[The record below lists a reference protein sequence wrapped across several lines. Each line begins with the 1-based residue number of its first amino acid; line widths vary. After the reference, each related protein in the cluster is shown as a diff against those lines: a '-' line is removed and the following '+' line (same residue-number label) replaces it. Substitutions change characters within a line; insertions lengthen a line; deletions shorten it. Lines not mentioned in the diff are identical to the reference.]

1 MSRRV
6 AQLRALFDGLAPRER
21 LLLLAAASLALL
33 LAAWLAVLNPVLA
46 AMDRA
51 TERVETAE
59 RNLQTA
65 LRLRTELDTIL
76 GPLNQVET
84 RIRRERGGNLFTTL
98 EALARQSAI
107 QVESM
112 EPESASGE
120 GPYQETKV
128 EVVLKNV
135 TLAQVVNYLHRIE
148 SAPQLL
154 SIKSLRMRTL
164 PNQGDLLD
172 VTFTV
177 SSFETKAQ

>member
-1 MSRRV
+1 MSRRIT
-6 AQLRALFDGLAPRER
+6 QLRALFDGLAPRER
-21 LLLLAAASLALL
+21 LLLLASAALATLL
-33 LAAWLAVLNPVLA
+33 LAWLAILNPVLA

-51 TERVETAE
+51 EARVEIAE

-65 LRLRTELDTIL
+65 RRLRRELDTIL
-76 GPLNQVET
+76 TPLSQVES
-84 RIRRERGGNLFTTL
+84 RIQRERRGNLFTTL
-98 EALARQSAI
+98 ESLARQSAI

-112 EPESASGE
+112 EPEAASSE

-154 SIKSLRMRTL
+154 SIKTVRMRTL
-164 PNQGDLLD
+164 PTQGDLLD

-177 SSFETKAQ
+177 SSFETQSR